1 MRQPSHPLL
10 VRSRHNSRLA
20 RAGLMLALAG
30 GAMLT
35 CAIGDE
41 VYKTTDASGHVVYS
55 DHPPSPGA
63 QKITVPVTQGDPGE
77 AARISKLHALEDAEY
92 AQRSRRE
99 ADEQT
104 RQAAQAKQD
113 ADRCTAAR
121 NRYGSLKDVRRV
133 YRLDADGNRDF
144 YTDEQADAMRAA
156 AKQAM
161 EQACGK

>member
-1 MRQPSHPLL
+1 MC
-10 VRSRHNSRLA
+10 
-20 RAGLMLALAG
+20 ALAG
-30 GAMLT
+30 GPMLT
-35 CAIGDE
+35 RADGEE

-55 DHPPSPGA
+55 DRPAVPNAH
-63 QKITVPVTQGDPGE
+63 KITVPVTQADPAE
-77 AARISKLHALEDAEY
+77 AARLAKQHALEDAEY

-99 ADEQT
+99 SDEQT

-113 ADRCTAAR
+113 ADRCSAAR
-121 NRYGSLKDVRRV
+121 NRYGNLKDVRHV

>member
-1 MRQPSHPLL
+1 MRQPSRPLL

-20 RAGLMLALAG
+20 RVGLICALAG
-30 GAMLT
+30 GATLT
-35 CAIGDE
+35 CAAGDE

-77 AARISKLHALEDAEY
+77 AARISKLHALEDAEF
-92 AQRSRRE
+92 AQRSKRE
-99 ADEQT
+99 ADEQA

-133 YRLDADGNRDF
+133 YRVDADGNRDF

>member
-1 MRQPSHPLL
+1 MRQPSRPLL

-20 RAGLMLALAG
+20 RACLMCALAG
-30 GAMLT
+30 AAMLT
-35 CAIGDE
+35 CADAEE

-55 DHPPSPGA
+55 DHPSSPGA
-63 QKITVPVTQGDPGE
+63 QKVTVPVTQADPGE
-77 AARISKLHALEDAEY
+77 AARIAKLHALEDAEY

-113 ADRCTAAR
+113 ADRCSAAR
-121 NRYGSLKDVRRV
+121 NRYANLKDVRRV

-156 AKQAM
+156 ARQAM

>member
-1 MRQPSHPLL
+1 MRQPSRPLRARWRGHISL
-10 VRSRHNSRLA
+10 VRTCLIV
-20 RAGLMLALAG
+20 ALAAG
-30 GAMLT
+30 SMLT
-35 CAIGDE
+35 RADGDE

-92 AQRSRRE
+92 AQRSKRE
-99 ADEQT
+99 AEEQT

>member
-1 MRQPSHPLL
+1 MRQPRRPLRARWRRYTHL
-10 VRSRHNSRLA
+10 VRACLI
-20 RAGLMLALAG
+20 LALAG
-30 GAMLT
+30 GALLT
-35 CAIGDE
+35 RSDAEE

-55 DHPPSPGA
+55 DHPAAPNA
-63 QKITVPVTQGDPGE
+63 QKITVPVTPADPGE
-77 AARISKLHALEDAEY
+77 AARIAKQHALEDAEY

-113 ADRCTAAR
+113 ADRCSTAR
-121 NRYGSLKDVRRV
+121 NRYGNLKDVRRV

>member
-1 MRQPSHPLL
+1 
-10 VRSRHNSRLA
+10 
-20 RAGLMLALAG
+20 
-30 GAMLT
+30 MLT
-35 CAIGDE
+35 CADGDE
-41 VYKTTDASGHVVYS
+41 VYKSTDASGHVVYS
-55 DHPPSPGA
+55 DHPPAPGA

-77 AARISKLHALEDAEY
+77 AARIAKLHALEDAEY
-92 AQRSRRE
+92 TQRSKRE
-99 ADEQT
+99 ADDQT

>member
-1 MRQPSHPLL
+1 MRQHSRP
-10 VRSRHNSRLA
+10 VRTRWRRNTRLA
-20 RAGLMLALAG
+20 RTCLMFALAG
-30 GAMLT
+30 GALL
-35 CAIGDE
+35 ARSDAEE

-77 AARISKLHALEDAEY
+77 AARNAKLHALEDAEY

-113 ADRCTAAR
+113 ADRCSTAR
-121 NRYGSLKDVRRV
+121 NRYGNLKDVRRV